1 MTQTAGIHAT
11 HRRLWAILWAMLFL
25 LLAESAQAAWFKR
38 EAPRPGKTTM
48 EDSQVEI
55 PAQIISRYVIITT
68 KWDRRGPYNFLI
80 DTGATITLVSP
91 ALAQRYG
98 VPNRNPQT
106 GKTEIVAVRSASG
119 EMTTLESTTLQRL
132 ELPDVSFERVPALVY
147 DCNDISVHLGVKI
160 DGILGFPLF
169 REVLLTLDYPRNRIL
184 LSKPNS
190 ASALFPGTSLPI
202 PPDSKAPIISLATGN
217 QSFLALIDTGSDCTL
232 RLNPLGLGLP
242 YDEAPRPGA
251 IITTLTGD
259 RRQTVARLGTDL
271 QLGSYALERPV
282 VELTDELS
290 AIGGSILSQ
299 FTVTFDQERSQV
311 TFFRDQHGALR
322 FPAKRSSGI
331 SVAKAG
337 AYWRIVGVI
346 PDSPAAKAGIESGD
360 LITRINDEPVE
371 FWNLERYT
379 QLIEHSDTITFAF
392 LVGRREY
399 EMKLAV
405 MNLVP

>member
-1 MTQTAGIHAT
+1 
-11 HRRLWAILWAMLFL
+11 LAILCAVLFMLL
-25 LLAESAQAAWFKR
+25 VDSAQAAWFRR

-98 VPNRNPQT
+98 VPNRNAQT
-106 GKTEIVAVRSASG
+106 GKTETVAVRSASG
-119 EMTTLESTTLQRL
+119 EMTSLESTTLQRL

-190 ASALFPGTSLPI
+190 ASSLLPGTSVPI
-202 PPDSKAPIISLATGN
+202 PPDSKAPIISLKTGN

-271 QLGSYALERPV
+271 QLGSYALERPI

-346 PDSPAAKAGIESGD
+346 PDSPAAKAGIENGD

-379 QLIEHSDTITFAF
+379 QLIEHADTVTFAF